1 MKKLT
6 KTQSVSAHKK
16 YTSPLSQTLLFS
28 AACALLLL
36 PGARPASAQSL
47 NDFQS
52 LDAAPQAAAPAA
64 DAVDFVYVSP
74 QGSDSY
80 SGQTPTVSAGSGPFQ
95 TMAHAQE
102 AVNALLGSGLT
113 RPVEVV
119 LDPSVCPAQDSLT
132 HWFSAA
138 PTGSVIWHSDSS
150 RTVLI
155 YTPTMAEQID
165 ALGAEDFANGP
176 GGRTARF
183 YVSPSG
189 SDAWSGLLPG
199 PCTSSAEKA
208 DNAEKTDG
216 PFQTLAHAQEAVNAF
231 QAANPG
237 AAVEVVLEDAGAFS
251 RAAAPARS
259 AADKPA
265 KTPANHTASG
275 RNAQKSLAVYNGA
288 KLAIIKTT
296 TLKTGVLAN
305 STALLQNAGNQ
316 RLVFAHYICCPD
328 YGNSVAAR
336 ERDIQDAQAA
346 GIDGFAIN
354 VGSWDSAG
362 YKQFTAQ
369 LFQAAAALNS
379 GFKLFFSAD
388 MTGVTYPEVVE
399 MMTAYANNPYYWH
412 VQQTSGSSIVSRPV
426 LSTWGGEGGAYADV
440 RSRWQAGVLDPLRA
454 AGINVYFMPAFFLT
468 TPQGSY
474 FVDIS
479 PATQAAQV
487 NGLLTGLTD
496 GDFNVGSVGV
506 PTDPARVTL
515 SQAENNASL
524 MKAAGLGTMGSVTP
538 QYWGS
543 RQVSAGRRYME
554 YDGGEGLAA
563 QWNSIINVQKPD
575 WVEMFTWNDFDE
587 ATYMSPIDDIS
598 KYFPYLQV
606 PALDYYKCHA
616 GALKLNQ
623 YFVNWYK
630 SGAKPAIQNDSL
642 YYFYRTTPKAAVASN
657 DPLGPVTW
665 FLGDCSDVIFV
676 TTLLTAPAT
685 LSVTTGSQTLT
696 YPVPAG
702 LSHTRVP
709 FQVGAQSFQLIRQ
722 GQTVLSQA
730 GEPVIANPVCYDFN
744 YYTGAVT
751 GQAATHAQP

>member
-6 KTQSVSAHKK
+6 KTHSSAF
-16 YTSPLSQTLLFS
+16 SQVLLFS

-36 PGARPASAQSL
+36 PGVRSASAQSL
-47 NDFQS
+47 DASQP

-64 DAVDFVYVSP
+64 DAVDFLYVSP
-74 QGSDSY
+74 QGSDLF
-80 SGQTPTVSAGSGPFQ
+80 SGQTSTVSAGSGPFQ

-102 AVNALLGSGLT
+102 AVNALMGSGLT

-132 HWFSAA
+132 RWFSSA
-138 PTGSVIWHSDSS
+138 PDGPVIWHCDSS

-155 YTPTMAEQID
+155 YTPTMAEQIN
-165 ALGAEDFANGP
+165 ALSAEDYANGP
-176 GGRTARF
+176 AGRTVRF

-189 SDAWSGLLPG
+189 SDEWSGLLPG
-199 PCTSSAEKA
+199 PCPSNAEKA
-208 DNAEKTDG
+208 DSAGNSDDTDKGDG
-216 PFQTLAHAQEAVNAF
+216 PVRTLGHAQEAVNAF

-237 AAVEVVLEDAGAFS
+237 AAVEVVLEEALASSASS

-259 AADKPA
+259 TAGKPA
-265 KTPANHTASG
+265 KTPSKYTAAG
-275 RNAQKSLAVYNGA
+275 LNALKALAIYNGA
-288 KLAIIKTT
+288 KSAIIKTT
-296 TLKTGVLAN
+296 TLKTGVLSN

-328 YGNSVAAR
+328 YGDSVAAR

-362 YKQFTAQ
+362 YKQFTAE

-388 MTGVTYPEVVE
+388 MTGVTYPEAVE
-399 MMTAYANNPYYWH
+399 MMKAYANNPYYWH

-440 RSRWQAGVLDPLRA
+440 KSRWQGGVLDPLRA

-468 TPQGSY
+468 TPQGGY

-515 SQAENNASL
+515 SQAETNASL
-524 MKAAGLGTMGSVTP
+524 MKSAGLGTMGSVTP

-543 RQVSAGRRYME
+543 RQIGAGRRYME

-563 QWNSIINVQKPD
+563 QWNSLINVQKPD

-587 ATYMSPIDDIS
+587 ASYFSPIDDIS

-606 PALDYYKCHA
+606 PAM
-616 GALKLNQ
+616 
-623 YFVNWYK
+623 
-630 SGAKPAIQNDSL
+630 PE
-642 YYFYRTTPKAAVASN
+642 R
-657 DPLGPVTW
+657 
-665 FLGDCSDVIFV
+665 
-676 TTLLTAPAT
+676 
-685 LSVTTGSQTLT
+685 
-696 YPVPAG
+696 
-702 LSHTRVP
+702 
-709 FQVGAQSFQLIRQ
+709 
-722 GQTVLSQA
+722 
-730 GEPVIANPVCYDFN
+730 
-744 YYTGAVT
+744 
-751 GQAATHAQP
+751 